1 VTVGCVFRQF
11 PDTVSFRCVG
21 GRTAHDW
28 VRPVVAVLVSAGHE
42 SKRSL
47 RHASA
52 LGVLTIF
59 VAKPKAFGLSC
70 YIYIRSGARQT
81 R

>member
-52 LGVLTIF
+52 PGVWAENLIPSIVVMQST
-59 VAKPKAFGLSC
+59 
-70 YIYIRSGARQT
+70 
-81 R
+81 